1 MDQAALP
8 LNFYF
13 RNARLCLKK
22 ATFAKKSQLF
32 HDELNHLRQFETLVG
47 TTIPEHPQFEDRK
60 TEKQI
65 VELQMYL
72 SDARRRI
79 QELEGDANRSHVLGN
94 LKSSPSS
101 SKSDKSTPRS
111 KSSAKSP
118 RSADLSNV
126 SLDAQVPKSSKK
138 SSTRALPTMSKKPD
152 SSQQAK
158 QQSWGVW
165 TANPQDVTLSPPL
178 KKHFSSLHKSR
189 KIAGDLKSPPSGSS
203 RDAGFLL
210 PLRSSSPGHSL
221 MFPDQRAEAILGGC
235 ALLASHLQSFEDGGD
250 DLSPKREDLEP
261 SFPTT
266 NKISSSWLSKSR
278 ERMDYAD
285 TSIVEDDV
293 KSSADKGTIGG
304 RRFRFAPDYFEKR
317 LQGTLNH
324 LQRHCPN
331 TDEDICGS
339 SPSKVRLST
348 EKSHE
353 AGLLEQGSSEE
364 SLSCLGNLPSNFS
377 SSHKL
382 SDMNLDFSVRDKFQ
396 PTSNEDNNS
405 PEKEH
410 VNVGADD
417 AWARKIVPA
426 VEQKLTHKMLHA
438 CSSPG
443 HSSSG
448 SSRKKHKKKGILSV
462 MDHAIR
468 QAVDS
473 DSDES
478 NASFSKDDAV
488 KSTPKSPRVL
498 QQREL
503 GREKHAKRSGEEVLH
518 HHAPVFQGLQVE
530 ALEKKITSLQ
540 SLVGDLKRSVEGFT
554 SRVEEEVGTWQCRVQ
569 GVETQMMS
577 WRDHAEK
584 ELMGMKGSI
593 QVEVQKKLEE
603 LTKSVNKAEKLLV
616 ETDSRKESSK
626 QRFESR
632 LEECAVRI
640 DSLKRQVD
648 SLVTDVKLT
657 LNRDVKERVQDVS
670 KGLRGDLDLLE
681 LGMSKDLEG
690 LRKELDVRFDAFF
703 TESEKT
709 RRAEKQH
716 LEALIEERISKRLSP
731 RVDMASGGKDKA
743 LAELR
748 NELRAES
755 ERLRRAEKQQIEA
768 FVEEK
773 IERRLSQPMEIVS
786 GGKEKVMADMKTEL
800 RLLWSEVDLLI
811 KGREE
816 IKDNMEQL
824 NQIAEKAKEAIGKE
838 QDLLKTENGSLKKQL
853 QYFKKESMQ
862 TRIDNE
868 DFKKDIELE
877 VEDLRSNIR
886 RLKEE
891 GDDLKETV
899 DSLKKVR
906 DDLTCDNKSLKK
918 LVEGTREESAA
929 RIREF
934 EALRRGNEEF
944 EMLEEGQRMGIGTEH
959 SWKGSRSFLS
969 SILEGWKKISH
980 LESLLE
986 KKGTFDEE
994 RSKVSAASQK
1004 AEEFLSETL
1013 GSFHSEL
1020 TNMKRQSV
1028 MIQEKLM
1035 SEKEAAA
1042 AALADVLRMKD
1053 HLGKETETT
1062 ISFMSDT
1069 KSKTMQFHEGI
1080 ERERESLRGSIMMAE
1095 KEREA
1100 ALAAAAEAA
1109 AAAREAGKAL
1119 GEISEVRKKSV
1130 SFSEHITEVFGE
1142 THMKYTKE
1150 LEGHIEGWRKSMLDE
1165 VSKARSHVELIEE
1178 EKRKSVSH
1186 IEGWRRMMM
1195 DEVDSAKSIVEGIQ
1209 DEKRKSVGHI
1219 EGWRRMMMEEVDHA
1233 KTIVEGIQDEK
1244 RKSLD
1249 HIEGWRRL
1257 MMEEV
1262 DNAKTIVGDIH
1273 EEKRKSVCFAEATA
1287 FREKNYLE
1295 EHKKVTQITIQELAK
1310 AIREMSESLDF
1321 KLHSMSQRQAHTEQQ
1336 DEHFG
1341 REIGNLSERI
1351 KEAFSKLDK
1360 LSQESSQAAQ
1370 ELQSSKVHGEREA
1383 HEKREMLQKDI
1394 SALES
1399 LVKETVAEQVTVAE
1413 KVKKI
1418 ERAQKDF
1425 VHSVEGIQASTQ
1437 ELHKSGTMWLQKYD
1451 TAARILHDIEK
1462 RLSNVENASVDDDN
1476 SNQQLN
1482 NVSKGHQIAS
1492 TEKQRLIRLY
1502 RELSGFLQKMKT
1514 SEENTEN
1521 VNIDDCFEDEWAKMF
1536 NDKIV
1541 AIDVR
1546 VKHVESDALPNIKTL
1561 ETKTE
1566 ELSVGMHSA
1575 LECAQVA
1582 ESKCSALG
1590 AELVKVFRMLASSRK
1605 ESPTKMMGGDGPD
1618 EDSEQH
1624 HPHHRSRCARS
1635 HHSGAK
1641 SKTIS
1646 SHAACTYCKR
1656 AAMKGSNDL
1665 VDCTKEHQH
1674 NEQIQSDTLDNDV
1687 LEGHKAGQYYD
1698 GSNFDNMSP
1707 SMDRSYKES
1716 GFQGRS
1722 IGDGQ
1727 DINHVK
1733 AYHGGE
1739 DLLIDKV
1746 NKKNMGQ
1753 NDKLHRKGELV
1764 EKFDD
1769 FEALEHLLAKKN
1781 LPELK
1786 PFEGKLPITHERP
1799 EDKRIECAKKDVTH
1813 TGSGKN
1819 CQSTNIRLDAG
1830 KIQVNVSHR
1839 SAILSGS
1846 RLTKRGDAISVRP

>member
-1 MDQAALP
+1 
-8 LNFYF
+8 
-13 RNARLCLKK
+13 
-22 ATFAKKSQLF
+22 
-32 HDELNHLRQFETLVG
+32 
-47 TTIPEHPQFEDRK
+47 
-60 TEKQI
+60 
-65 VELQMYL
+65 
-72 SDARRRI
+72 
-79 QELEGDANRSHVLGN
+79 
-94 LKSSPSS
+94 
-101 SKSDKSTPRS
+101 
-111 KSSAKSP
+111 
-118 RSADLSNV
+118 
-126 SLDAQVPKSSKK
+126 
-138 SSTRALPTMSKKPD
+138 
-152 SSQQAK
+152 
-158 QQSWGVW
+158 
-165 TANPQDVTLSPPL
+165 
-178 KKHFSSLHKSR
+178 
-189 KIAGDLKSPPSGSS
+189 
-203 RDAGFLL
+203 
-210 PLRSSSPGHSL
+210 

-235 ALLASHLQSFEDGGD
+235 ALLASHLQSFEDGRD
-250 DLSPKREDLEP
+250 DLSPKRGETEA

-266 NKISSSWLSKSR
+266 DKLSGSWRSKSR

-285 TSIVEDDV
+285 SSIVEDDV
-293 KSSADKGTIGG
+293 KSSADKRTIGG
-304 RRFRFAPDYFEKR
+304 RRFRFAADYFEKR

-331 TDEDICGS
+331 TDEDTCGS

-348 EKSHE
+348 GKSHE

-364 SLSCLGNLPSNFS
+364 SLPCLGNLHSNFS

-382 SDMNLDFSVRDKFQ
+382 LDMNVDFSAKDKFH
-396 PTSNEDNNS
+396 PPSNEDNNS

-410 VNVGADD
+410 FKAGADD
-417 AWARKIVPA
+417 AWTRKIVPA
-426 VEQKLTHKMLHA
+426 VEQKLSHEMLRA
-438 CSSPG
+438 RSSPG

-462 MDHAIR
+462 MDNAIR
-468 QAVDS
+468 QAIVS

-478 NASFSKDDAV
+478 NGSFSKDGAV

-503 GREKHAKRSGEEVLH
+503 SQEKHTKRSGEEAIH
-518 HHAPVFQGLQVE
+518 PHTPVFQGLQVE

-584 ELMGMKGSI
+584 ELMGMKGNI

-603 LTKSVNKAEKLLV
+603 LTKALNKAERLLA
-616 ETDSRKESSK
+616 ETESRKENSK
-626 QRFESR
+626 QRLESR
-632 LEECAVRI
+632 LEECTARI

-648 SLVTDVKLT
+648 SLMTDVKFS
-657 LNRDVKERVQDVS
+657 LNRDVKERVQDMSQGV
-670 KGLRGDLDLLE
+670 KGDLDLLE
-681 LGMSKDLEG
+681 LGMSKDLES
-690 LRKELDVRFDAFF
+690 LRQELDARFDAFRD
-703 TESEKT
+703 ESEKA

-716 LEALIEERISKRLSP
+716 MEGLIEEKISKRLSP
-731 RVDMASGGKDKA
+731 RMDVASGSKEKA
-743 LAELR
+743 LAELKT
-748 NELRAES
+748 ELRAES
-755 ERLRRAEKQQIEA
+755 ERLRRAERQQIEA
-768 FVEEK
+768 LIEEK

-800 RLLWSEVDLLI
+800 RLLWTEVDLLI

-877 VEDLRSNIR
+877 VENLRGNIR

-891 GDDLKETV
+891 GEDVKESI
-899 DSLKKVR
+899 DCLKKVR
-906 DDLTCDNKSLKK
+906 DDLIRENKSLRK
-918 LVEGTREESAA
+918 LVEGMREESAA
-929 RIREF
+929 RIREV
-934 EALRRGNEEF
+934 EAVRRGNEEF
-944 EMLEEGQRMGIGTEH
+944 EMLRGGAKDGNRDRALMERIEKLSQLYLGGLEEVRRDLTSMRIACDD
-959 SWKGSRSFLS
+959 R
-969 SILEGWKKISH
+969 LEELESQWGEVKQQQQNNAESEESLRELVLDGLETRISH

-986 KKGTFDEE
+986 KKETFDEE
-994 RSKVSAASQK
+994 RSKVQSTVAIIEKNREHAASALAQVAAASQK
-1004 AEEFLSETL
+1004 AEEFVSVTI
-1013 GSFHSEL
+1013 GTFHSEM
-1020 TNMKRQSV
+1020 TNMKRHSV

-1042 AALADVLRMKD
+1042 AALAELLRMRD

-1062 ISFMSDT
+1062 ISFMSDA
-1069 KSKTMQFHEGI
+1069 KSKTVQFHEGI
-1080 ERERESLRGSIMMAE
+1080 EREREGLRGSIMMAE

-1100 ALAAAAEAA
+1100 ALTAAAEAA
-1109 AAAREAGKAL
+1109 AAAHEAGKAL
-1119 GEISEVRKKSV
+1119 DEISEVKRKSV

-1142 THMKYTKE
+1142 THTKYTKE
-1150 LEGHIEGWRKSMLDE
+1150 LEGQ

-1178 EKRKSVSH
+1178 EKRKSVGH

-1195 DEVDSAKSIVEGIQ
+1195 EEVDNAKSIVEGIQ

-1219 EGWRRMMMEEVDHA
+1219 EGWRRLMMEEVDNA
-1233 KTIVEGIQDEK
+1233 KSIVEGIQDEK
-1244 RKSLD
+1244 RKSLG
-1249 HIEGWRRL
+1249 HIDGWKRL
-1257 MMEEV
+1257 MMDEV
-1262 DNAKTIVGDIH
+1262 NNAKMMMDEVNNAKTIVEGIH

-1287 FREKNYLE
+1287 VREKYELE
-1295 EHKKVTQITIQELAK
+1295 EHKKITETTMQELAN
-1310 AIREMSESLDF
+1310 AISEMSESLDS
-1321 KLHSMSQRQAHTEQQ
+1321 KLHSISQRQAHAEQQ
-1336 DEHFG
+1336 DELFG
-1341 REIGNLSERI
+1341 REIGNISEKI
-1351 KEAFSKLDK
+1351 KEAFFKLDK
-1360 LSQESSQAAQ
+1360 VSQETSQFAQ
-1370 ELQSSKVHGEREA
+1370 ELQSSKAYGEQESRER
-1383 HEKREMLQKDI
+1383 REMLQKDI

-1399 LVKETVAEQVTVAE
+1399 VVKETVAEQVTVVD

-1418 ERAQKDF
+1418 ESAQKDL

-1437 ELHKSGTMWLQKYD
+1437 ELQKSGTAWLQKYD
-1451 TAARILHDIEK
+1451 TAAGILQDIEK

-1476 SNQQLN
+1476 PNQQLH
-1482 NVSKGHQIAS
+1482 NVTRGHQIAP

-1514 SEENTEN
+1514 SEGKMENLNT
-1521 VNIDDCFEDEWAKMF
+1521 DDCFEDEWAKTF
-1536 NDKIV
+1536 SDKI
-1541 AIDVR
+1541 AALDVR
-1546 VKHVESDALPNIKTL
+1546 VKHVESDAFPKLKML

-1575 LECAQVA
+1575 LEGSQVA
-1582 ESKCSALG
+1582 ESKCGALG

-1605 ESPTKMMGGDGPD
+1605 ESPTKMMTGDGPD
-1618 EDSEQH
+1618 EDNEQH
-1624 HPHHRSRCARS
+1624 HPQHRSRCVRP
-1635 HHSGAK
+1635 HHSGVK

-1665 VDCTKEHQH
+1665 VDCTKEHQDLDH
-1674 NEQIQSDTLDNDV
+1674 MQADILDNNFLD
-1687 LEGHKAGQYYD
+1687 GRKAGYYFD
-1698 GSNFDNMSP
+1698 GSNSDNMSP

-1716 GFQGRS
+1716 GFQGRP
-1722 IGDGQ
+1722 IGEGH
-1727 DINHVK
+1727 DINHAK

-1739 DLLIDKV
+1739 DGLIEKA
-1746 NKKNMGQ
+1746 NKRNAGQ
-1753 NDKLHRKGELV
+1753 NEKSHRKGEPL
-1764 EKFDD
+1764 EKLDD
-1769 FEALEHLLAKKN
+1769 FEALEHLLGKRN
-1781 LPELK
+1781 ISELK
-1786 PFEGKLPITHERP
+1786 SYEGKLPITHEKL

-1839 SAILSGS
+1839 SAVLSGS